1 MTDWC
6 ILRTGS
12 LRTIRLAAELRELGF
27 DAWTPVEITD
37 KPWPRSSIKREVII
51 PMTPCYVFAAYDQLD
66 DLLKLSHSPGALHM
80 RWCPDERRM
89 ISHGVPHFTVFLS
102 EGRAPRVPEAVIAPL
117 RAHEAEQ
124 NAETMQAREKAARLL
139 AEKGPIPRF
148 AAGDTVHVGGA
159 YAGLDLIV
167 VAANTGKQVKVTCK
181 DWLWTTKIS
190 AFQAE
195 PVHVEDGNPEQGA
208 DRIGMVS

>member
-37 KPWPRSSIKREVII
+37 KPWPRSSIQREVNL
-51 PMTPCYVFAAYDQLD
+51 PMTPCYVFAAYDRLN
-66 DLLKLSHSPGALHM
+66 DLLKLSHSPGAQYL
-80 RWCPDERRM
+80 RWCPDQRRM

-102 EGRAPRVPEAVIAPL
+102 EGRSPRVPDAVIAPL
-117 RAHEAEQ
+117 RAREAEQ
-124 NAETMQAREKAARLL
+124 NAETMQARSKAARLI
-139 AEKGPIPRF
+139 AEKGPVPRF
-148 AAGDTVHVGGA
+148 AAGDIVHVGGA

-167 VAANTGKQVKVTCK
+167 VAANTGKQVKVTHK
-181 DWLWTTKIS
+181 DWVWATKIN
-190 AFQAE
+190 AFNLKR
-195 PVHVEDGNPEQGA
+195 VHVKDRNPEQGA
-208 DRIGMVS
+208 DRIGMAS